1 MLQPQPRKGGEVPK
15 AQPIPFWPIVSPVS
29 GVGPG
34 PVRKPETPHPIPFR
48 APARGYRQ
56 FAPRLGRE
64 ALDRVPVQRSD
75 AGAIDHRTNSISGF
89 AYTFKI
95 SPSIVPARM
104 IPVSSSLSASVVAY
118 AETSPNTVTPATI

>member
-1 MLQPQPRKGGEVPK
+1 MLQPQPRERGEVPK

-64 ALDRVPVQRSD
+64 ALDRVPVQRSA
-75 AGAIDHRTNSISGF
+75 AGAIDPSTNSLSGF
-89 AYTFKI
+89 AYTVMF
-95 SPSIVPARM
+95 SPRINPARV
-104 IPVSSSLSASVVAY
+104 IPDSSAISAALE
-118 AETSPNTVTPATI
+118 AGADTAPQT